1 MSRRALVFLRKRGL
15 EGERYLGPKLV
26 DPAPILG
33 GRVTFLHDG
42 LTRAGR
48 VGEIHP
54 SSWSDNSE
62 VTPAIRVVE
71 D

>member
-1 MSRRALVFLRKRGL
+1 MSRRALVFLRKRGF
-15 EGERYLGPKLV
+15 EGERYIGPKVV
-26 DPAPILG
+26 DPAPSLG

-42 LTRAGR
+42 LIRAGR
-48 VGEIHP
+48 VGGIQP
-54 SSWSDNSE
+54 PSWSDDCE